1 MEEQIEIAK
10 NFTYDLIKLMGFE
23 SEISTSKKNGEIYID
38 IKTKNVGKLIGKNGN
53 TLDSLQFLINKM
65 VNKKL
70 KYSVRLILDINR
82 YRKRREEQ
90 LKKLASQ
97 WSETAKKK
105 NKEITIGPFNTFERR
120 IIHTTLKK
128 DSLIKTES
136 IGNGDTKKIKII
148 PLKKNVM

>member
-10 NFTYDLIKLMGFE
+10 NFTYDLIKHMGFE

-38 IKTKNVGKLIGKNGN
+38 IKTEKVGRLIGKNGN

-70 KYSVRLILDINR
+70 KSSVRLVLDINR

-120 IIHTTLKK
+120 IIHTALKK

-148 PLKKNVM
+148 PLKKNVI